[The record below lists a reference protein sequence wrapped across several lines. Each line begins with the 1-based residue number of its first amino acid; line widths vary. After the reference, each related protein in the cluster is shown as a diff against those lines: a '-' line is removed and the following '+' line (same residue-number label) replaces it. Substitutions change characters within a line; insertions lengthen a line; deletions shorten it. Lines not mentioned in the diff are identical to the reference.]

1 MRALPGRLPEGSVE
15 PSLPAASSMDSPTP
29 SHRFSVLGSIELTRQ
44 DGTVVRSVLAQ
55 PKRVALLA
63 YLAVAGKDHPVT
75 RDSVVGVFWPDTT
88 EERALNSLRQAI
100 HFLRRSLGTEV
111 IERPG
116 DHLLVIPG
124 GELACDAVDFESLVN
139 AGSHEEATRLY
150 RGPFL
155 DGLPMDG
162 PYALDE
168 WIEARRREY
177 RRGAI
182 DSAAALAQ
190 SALEH
195 GQSVSAADWA
205 RRLLQLDPL
214 EEQGISLLVEAHVM
228 DGDAVSAIRAYRG
241 YEARLKR
248 ELDLA
253 PSDDLQ
259 DRIASLRGDPPPAIA
274 NAPAATSS
282 ADPVSEVAESS
293 DDPPHG
299 ASDGPSGA
307 ASGSRLEA
315 SPEGTD
321 AGATSPEGPV
331 EAIRPTGARGLL
343 AGAVVVAALLVGAW
357 LSSVWTG
364 DTGQE
369 EDPPMLS
376 GRSTDRPSVAVL
388 PFTTLGGDSTGAFF
402 VAGVHESVI
411 VTLSKIGALDVSG
424 LQAVRPYANTTS
436 SHREIAEE
444 LGVSALMSGSV
455 QRSEDRL
462 RIIVELVDARTG
474 TQIWS
479 EAFDRR
485 LDDVFAVQSDIATS
499 VAASLSAA
507 LTPREV
513 HRISRRPTESTE
525 ALDAYMKGREA
536 YLRLTPDGM
545 DEAIRFFESAVEAD
559 SSFAA
564 AWTGIADAL
573 LQRVQFFG
581 YPSSWADSAMSLVE
595 RAISLDPE
603 LPEAYRALGFVHS
616 VYGREAA
623 ALEASRRALD
633 LRPGYAEAL
642 NNAGWSRYYLGDMV
656 EAERLISRAFRL
668 QPTVPQLRSNVGA
681 IWAALGR
688 VDEAELWLDEVIETN
703 PGLTA
708 TRNWRVFVDLE
719 RGDPE
724 GALERSLRYAEDEA
738 PASAAHARVAFAALL
753 ARDLDL
759 ARDHARPIVVM
770 ASEADPFSLR
780 RVETILG
787 KALVVEGAVEGGA
800 RLARQAIETVSASVA
815 RGADGWDPPWELS
828 AAYSVLGDD
837 AEALRHLTEAV
848 ERGFPHAT
856 LLRLDPTFDPLRD
869 EAEFDRLVRRVETRT
884 ENQRSESRG
893 GS

>member
-1 MRALPGRLPEGSVE
+1 MV
-15 PSLPAASSMDSPTP
+15 SPTP

-75 RDSVVGVFWPDTT
+75 RDSVVGFFWPDTT

-100 HFLRRSLGTEV
+100 HFLRRSLGDGV

-116 DHLLVIPG
+116 DHLLTIPG
-124 GELACDAVDFESLVN
+124 GELWCDAVEFEALVD
-139 AGSHEEATRLY
+139 AGSHEEAMRLH

-155 DGLPMDG
+155 DGLPMEG
-162 PYALDE
+162 PYALEE

-177 RRGAI
+177 GRSAI
-182 DSAAALAQ
+182 DSAAALARF
-190 SALEH
+190 ALER

-214 EEQGISLLVEAHVM
+214 EEQGISLLVEAHAM
-228 DGDAVSAIRAYRG
+228 DGDAVSAIRAYRR

-259 DRIASLRGDPPPAIA
+259 ERIASLSEDSMPAI
-274 NAPAATSS
+274 PSPPVAASS
-282 ADPVSEVAESS
+282 AGRGSGVDESS
-293 DDPPHG
+293 DDPPNG
-299 ASDGPSGA
+299 ASDGSLGGA
-307 ASGSRLEA
+307 FSTRMQA
-315 SPEGTD
+315 SPGEVEG
-321 AGATSPEGPV
+321 APSRAGPV
-331 EAIRPTGARGLL
+331 EAIRPTGARRLL
-343 AGAVVVAALLVGAW
+343 AGAVVVAALLAGAW
-357 LSSVWTG
+357 LSAAWLGGTA
-364 DTGQE
+364 QE
-369 EDPPMLS
+369 EDPPILAGPS
-376 GRSTDRPSVAVL
+376 HDRPSVAVL
-388 PFTTLGGDSTGAFF
+388 PFTNRGGDSADAFF

-444 LGVSALMSGSV
+444 LEVSALMSGSV
-455 QRSEDRL
+455 QRAEDRI

-474 TQIWS
+474 TQLWS

-513 HRISRRPTESTE
+513 DRISRRPTESME

-545 DEAIRFFESAVEAD
+545 DEAILFFESAVEAD
-559 SSFAA
+559 SSFAS

-581 YPSSWADSAMSLVE
+581 YPSSWADSAMTLVE
-595 RAISLDPE
+595 RAIRLDPD

-623 ALEASRRALD
+623 ALQASLRALD
-633 LRPGYAEAL
+633 LRPAYAEAL
-642 NNAGWSRYYLGDMV
+642 NNAGWSRYYMGDMV
-656 EAERLISRAFRL
+656 EAERLIGRAFRL

-688 VDEAELWLDEVIETN
+688 VDEAELWLDEVLETN

-708 TRNWRVFVDLE
+708 ARNWRVFVDLE

-724 GALERSLRYAEDEA
+724 GALERSLQYVEDEV
-738 PASAAHARVAFAALL
+738 PASAAHARVAFSALL
-753 ARDLDL
+753 ARDFDL
-759 ARDHARPIVVM
+759 TRDHARRIVAM
-770 ASEADPFSLR
+770 AAEADPFSLR

-787 KALVVEGAVEGGA
+787 KALAVEGAVESSA
-800 RLARQAIETVSASVA
+800 RFARDAIETVNASVD

-828 AAYSVLGDD
+828 AAYLVLGDD

-856 LLRLDPTFDPLRD
+856 LLRLDPTFDPLRGQ
-869 EAEFDRLVRRVETRT
+869 AEFDRLVRRVQTRT
-884 ENQRSESRG
+884 EDQRKESRA